1 MILTRNAVSHLL
13 ANQEVINAFPA
24 LAAIAKEVSEIKSKP
39 VQGCNKGCGG
49 NTVGA
54 NGASVNSLL
63 QKGLSILENSTQD
76 QVDLLKKELRAS
88 VLYIYGKN
96 QAGDTVLKKLGE

>member
-13 ANQEVINAFPA
+13 ANQEIIKTFPSLA
-24 LAAIAKEVSEIKSKP
+24 LITKEISDIKSRSLP
-39 VQGCNKGCGG
+39 GCNKGCGG
-49 NTVGA
+49 NAIGP

-63 QKGLSILENSTQD
+63 QRGLSILENSTQD
-76 QVDLLKKELRAS
+76 QVDVLKKELRAS